1 MECNIY
7 FFFHFWNHSSS
18 NVQTRIYFKIS
29 SFLSLRFESTCDSR
43 LVVLFP
49 VGLKRREV
57 KRSHRNS
64 SMWKQSMNSGIIRVS
79 DISRFLVGR
88 WLYMYERFTKQRSN
102 GTVEIFC
109 IEKTGTIIFFI
120 LKKKLENIHFWINRE
135 ILFFSKVEENS
146 NSDSIRCG
154 VPDFEIHIT

>member
-7 FFFHFWNHSSS
+7 FFFSFLEPFVESS

-64 SMWKQSMNSGIIRVS
+64 SMWKQSMNSGIIKVS

-120 LKKKLENIHFWINRE
+120 LKKKKIGKYTFL
-135 ILFFSKVEENS
+135 SK
-146 NSDSIRCG
+146 
-154 VPDFEIHIT
+154 

>member
-109 IEKTGTIIFFI
+109 IEKTGIIIFFI
-120 LKKKLENIHFWINRE
+120 LKKKKIEKYTFL
-135 ILFFSKVEENS
+135 SK
-146 NSDSIRCG
+146 
-154 VPDFEIHIT
+154 

>member
-49 VGLKRREV
+49 VGLKRREA

-109 IEKTGTIIFFI
+109 IEKTGIIIFFI
-120 LKKKLENIHFWINRE
+120 LKKKKIEKYTFL
-135 ILFFSKVEENS
+135 SK
-146 NSDSIRCG
+146 
-154 VPDFEIHIT
+154 